1 MLRASGSA
9 SPSPARRR
17 PSRARRLAASAAACV
32 ALFAVAAPAPS
43 EAAAAAVAATRASA
57 HCPHL
62 ARRVACVDQDHQLIW
77 VQQGKKVIFAPV
89 RIRTGMAGRR
99 TPDGLFHIW
108 LRNRHQYSYLFHEP
122 MPFSLFFHGDYA
134 LHGTYHDVR
143 KGGSNGCVNLTLADS
158 EKLFSMLG
166 TGDAVYVW
174 GHKPR

>member
-1 MLRASGSA
+1 
-9 SPSPARRR
+9 
-17 PSRARRLAASAAACV
+17 V

>member
-1 MLRASGSA
+1 MLRASGSV

-17 PSRARRLAASAAACV
+17 PTRVRRLAVSLAAGV
-32 ALFAVAAPAPS
+32 AMFAVTAPAPS
-43 EAAAAAVAATRASA
+43 EAAVAARSVSA
-57 HCPHL
+57 HCPQS
-62 ARRVACVDQDHQLIW
+62 ARRVACVDQDHQVMW
-77 VQQGKKVIFAPV
+77 VQQGKKIIFPVV

-122 MPFSLFFHGDYA
+122 MPFSLFFHGNFA

-143 KGGSNGCVNLTLADS
+143 KGGSNGCVNLTIADS
-158 EKLFSMLG
+158 QKLFSMLG
-166 TGDAVYVW
+166 TGDAVYIW